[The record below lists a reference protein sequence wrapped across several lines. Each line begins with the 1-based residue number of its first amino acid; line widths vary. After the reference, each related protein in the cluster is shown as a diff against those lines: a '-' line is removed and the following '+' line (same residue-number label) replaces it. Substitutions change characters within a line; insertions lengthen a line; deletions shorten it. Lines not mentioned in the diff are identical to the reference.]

1 MMPARPAA
9 HARLALAAALVA
21 LSLAACG
28 KKGAVTD
35 LRPPPPPAPAE
46 QPAQKPAEGTG
57 G

>member
-1 MMPARPAA
+1 MMPARSAA
-9 HARLALAAALVA
+9 SARLALAAALVA

>member
-28 KKGAVTD
+28 KKGAITD
-35 LRPPPPPAPAE
+35 LRPPPAPAD
-46 QPAQKPAEGTG
+46 QPAEKPVEGTG